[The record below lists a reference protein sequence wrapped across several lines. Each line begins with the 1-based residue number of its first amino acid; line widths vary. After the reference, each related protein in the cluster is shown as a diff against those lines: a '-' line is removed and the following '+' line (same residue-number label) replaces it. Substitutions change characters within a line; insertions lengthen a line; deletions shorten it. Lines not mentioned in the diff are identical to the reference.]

1 MQQPHYAQ
9 PFDIQLPAQSPNQP
23 LLQGPNE
30 TPMQP
35 TRPSS
40 EHTGQILAG
49 SMTETAL
56 PRSAPAP
63 APATL
68 VPVQSTGAQLESRPG
83 HLAQG
88 MNMIGTELR
97 QPAQTATEIALEM
110 RNQNAELREKLAA
123 MTQKTETL
131 AEEIETQNT
140 ALEDS
145 KELLTQSNR
154 LAASLRE
161 KIATLNVKVRGLEKA
176 KVMVE
181 INADKALK
189 EIESQLDAM
198 LLSSLSQIRK

>member
-1 MQQPHYAQ
+1 MQQQPHYAQ

-40 EHTGQILAG
+40 EHAGQILAG
-49 SMTETAL
+49 SMTETDL
-56 PRSAPAP
+56 PPSAPAP
-63 APATL
+63 ATT

-83 HLAQG
+83 HLARG

-110 RNQNAELREKLAA
+110 RNQNAELQEKLAA

-198 LLSSLSQIRK
+198 LLSSLSQFKK